1 MAALCTLHPHDDVS
15 DQKPGRGRRRQ
26 EPTVL
31 LLLYYCLYY
40 KRTRGKYSNNTPLYR
55 CVARLAIRAQGRG
68 RGLGGERVL
77 FSVSM
82 NQGATFVVVDCP
94 NRRASEYH
102 TGQSYVSHC
111 RCTVY
116 PKSVVA
122 SIAFTLCPSRRGA
135 PPAVRV
141 PHRGLDK
148 DKNSR
153 PTTTTRFP
161 PPHPHPLYV
170 HSSSSRVSDGWMG
183 WYGPPPSR

>member
-1 MAALCTLHPHDDVS
+1 M
-15 DQKPGRGRRRQ
+15 
-26 EPTVL
+26 
-31 LLLYYCLYY
+31 
-40 KRTRGKYSNNTPLYR
+40 
-55 CVARLAIRAQGRG
+55 ARLAIRAQGRG

-135 PPAVRV
+135 PPAG
-141 PHRGLDK
+141 PQRGLDK
-148 DKNSR
+148 DKKNHAQQQQRAS
-153 PTTTTRFP
+153 
-161 PPHPHPLYV
+161 PPHTPILCMYTAVVVGYPM
-170 HSSSSRVSDGWMG
+170 DGWG
-183 WYGPPPSR
+183 GTALLLLGDDGRIVPGTRSRSQTTYCCT